1 MPKLTL
7 KELTSRIRD
16 LAMDESMWIK
26 VMHPNFENGG
36 LIDLHYCFRHH
47 YRVTVWDAY
56 QDRQRWV
63 PHNKRSQL
71 YLGYL
76 EGALLII
83 RQHRRGRVTI

>member
-7 KELTSRIRD
+7 KKLTQMIRD

-26 VMHPNFENGG
+26 VMHPDFEDGG
-36 LIDLHYCFRHH
+36 LFDVHHCFHQH

-56 QDRQRWV
+56 KDRQRWV

-71 YLGYL
+71 YLGHL
-76 EGALLII
+76 DGALRII